1 MKFKFSIIVCIIL
14 LSCSKKEE
22 SKTNKEVHLSP
33 EVARPYFDTT
43 NTRIEKEIEKEV
55 VAFQNKLNKESL
67 TKPAIKFSI
76 DTFKIELK
84 NRKRQEFDYST
95 QGMNNAVLDMIDE
108 YKKLNDFYF
117 TELLNLLE
125 KEDKQVLINSQ
136 RDWLKFSESEFKL
149 IEIMQNLKYNS
160 GGSIQSNFAIAIYYE
175 IIKSR
180 TEQLFWHY
188 NSIIDRQENYTK

>member
-1 MKFKFSIIVCIIL
+1 MKFKLSIIVCIIL
-14 LSCSKKEE
+14 VSCSKKEE
-22 SKTNKEVHLSP
+22 SKTNKETHHSP

-55 VAFQNKLNKESL
+55 VAFQNKLDKEFL
-67 TKPAIKFSI
+67 TKAGIKFSI

-95 QGMNNAVLDMIDE
+95 QGMNNSVLDMIDE
-108 YKKLNDFYF
+108 YKKLNDFYY

-125 KEDKQVLINSQ
+125 KEDKQVLIDSQ
-136 RDWLKFSESEFKL
+136 KDWQKFSESEFKL
-149 IEIMQNLKYNS
+149 IETMQDLKYNS
-160 GGSIQSNFAIAIYYE
+160 GGTIQSNFAISNYYT

-188 NSIIDRQENYTK
+188 NSIIERQEAYAE

>member
-33 EVARPYFDTT
+33 EVAIPYFDTT

-160 GGSIQSNFAIAIYYE
+160 GGSIQSNFAITIYYE